1 LPHLE
6 NAVNNLP
13 LSFCGAY
20 FDALRYAL
28 QFCSP
33 SKYLSLTEWLV
44 GKIVSTIW
52 QPSENTQIVEV
63 ERNSSDGFT
72 TQSKW
77 LYLLASLL
85 IELDESELGRAT
97 RSLWYEKQLSQ
108 VDEVLASE
116 PAPFEEEPSWRIIR
130 LQLLPKMVF
139 ALGHP
144 FESCREYIAI
154 SLFRICYCHRKHERY
169 RTSGQD
175 QGLQEANDDIGFA
188 IVEALSRTDQSCQS
202 LSLQRLNALNTARRF
217 ISYSIGLGEAKFE
230 YSEYVIPLLSL
241 AFGSI
246 RSTKAS
252 ESDSA
257 ETASLRTAEAEL
269 INNFKHTIADI
280 SMTSTITYGR
290 DSDIS
295 RVLDVVAAAAK
306 DSHWHVRHASAHFL
320 RCFQSAH
327 CFKFSD
333 SEALITTEI
342 IAGML
347 SDERQEVSSAAT
359 SALIGILATTPS
371 GKVAS
376 MVDHFASIANK
387 STKPKKKNLK
397 GADDGDQSRALAQQ
411 KSVFFLCA
419 AILAQPYDT
428 PRYVPV
434 ALSAISKHSFD
445 KNAPLNVRSVVKR
458 CCAEYKRTHCS
469 DDWPRHRKIFSEEQL
484 EALEDVISTPH
495 YYA

>member
-6 NAVNNLP
+6 NAVNSLP

-33 SKYLSLTEWLV
+33 SKYLPLTEWLV
-44 GKIVSTIW
+44 AKIETTIW
-52 QPSENTQIVEV
+52 QPSDDTQVVEV
-63 ERNSSDGFT
+63 QRNSSDGFT

-77 LYLLASLL
+77 LYLLSSLL
-85 IELDESELGRAT
+85 IELDETELGRAD
-97 RSLWYEKQLSQ
+97 RSLWYEKYLSP
-108 VDEVLASE
+108 VEAMAPE
-116 PAPFEEEPSWRIIR
+116 PVSFEEEPSWRIIR
-130 LQLLPKMVF
+130 SQLVPKMVL

-144 FESCREYIAI
+144 FENCREYIAL

-169 RTSGQD
+169 RTSAQD
-175 QGLQEANDDIGFA
+175 QRLSETNDDIGSA
-188 IVEALSRTDQSCQS
+188 IVEALSRIDQFSDK

-217 ISYSIGLGEAKFE
+217 ISYSIALGEAKFE

-246 RSTKAS
+246 RSTKTS

-257 ETASLRTAEAEL
+257 ETAALRTAEAEL
-269 INNFKHTIADI
+269 IKNFKHTIAEI
-280 SMTSTITYGR
+280 SVTSTITYGR
-290 DSDIS
+290 DSDIP

-306 DSHWHVRHASAHFL
+306 DEHWHVRHAAAHFL

-333 SEALITTEI
+333 SETLITTDI

-359 SALIGILATTPS
+359 SALIGILATTSS

-376 MVDHFASIANK
+376 MVDHFSSIAK
-387 STKPKKKNLK
+387 KATKTKKKYNVN
-397 GADDGDQSRALAQQ
+397 GIDEDQSRALDQQ

-419 AILAQPYDT
+419 AILSQPYDT

-434 ALSAISKHSFD
+434 ALTAISKHSFE

-458 CCAEYKRTHCS
+458 CCAEYKRTHMS
-469 DDWPRHRKIFSEEQL
+469 DDWPRHRKFFSVEQL
-484 EALEDVISTPH
+484 EALDDVVSTPH